1 MGLTLISFGLAFSML
16 GLAITSLAYTAKNV
30 TKIDLLKGTFRMSD
44 PLNINPNPYHLG
56 ILSNFCNIF

>member
-1 MGLTLISFGLAFSML
+1 ML